1 MANVAD
7 AATKQYFLKIKS
19 GDIGIKFLTELF
31 GWRSVIDPETKK
43 PKFIPPKYKQ
53 NTLLTLHAREYI
65 NESEVQTNLG
75 IFIMNK
81 MIIEPYIT
89 RIIPGGYYNEV
100 MDKKGRSKLFN
111 IVSDALKYKKI
122 TPEETWPFLK
132 AYEFYS
138 TKGVTIFSPS
148 YTEKILVPSTQ
159 YIKEKNEFYKN
170 NPNPTV
176 DQVVEM
182 EEKVIDEAK
191 KDLANDPGMPLYAS
205 GARGSFDDS
214 YKNISFEVGPVF
226 NPESGEFEVMR
237 SNFMDGISKEDIPKA
252 GNMVIN
258 GQYPKSVATA
268 DSGYRAKQFN
278 AVFQSLMVDEDGTD
292 CGSKGYIEVLLT
304 EANWNSFE
312 FQNIITDKGLVP
324 LTEDNFK
331 KYIGKKVKMR
341 SPMCCL
347 NTKFCSACAG
357 RRPYILE
364 MPYIGLQLNT
374 IPNRF
379 LEEGMKRFHVSK
391 IEIDHADP
399 ESLLI

>member
-7 AATKQYFLKIKS
+7 TATKQYFLKLKS
-19 GDIGIKFLTELF
+19 KDIGIKFLTELF
-31 GWRSVIDPETKK
+31 GWRSVMDPETKK

-53 NTLLTLHAREYI
+53 NTLLTLNAHEYI
-65 NESEVQTNLG
+65 NETEVHTNLG
-75 IFIMNK
+75 IFIFNK
-81 MIIEPYIT
+81 ILIEPYISK
-89 RIIPGGYYNEV
+89 IIPGGYYNEV
-100 MDKKGRSKLFN
+100 LDKKGRGKLFD
-111 IVSDALKYKKI
+111 IISDALKYKKI

-132 AYEFYS
+132 AYEFYT

-148 YTEKILVPSTQ
+148 YTEKIIIPGAS

-176 DQVVEM
+176 AEVVEM
-182 EEKVIDEAK
+182 EESIIAK
-191 KDLANDPGMPLYAS
+191 AQKDLGTDPGMPLYAS

-226 NPESGEFEVMR
+226 NPESGEFEVMK
-237 SNFMDGISKEDIPKA
+237 SNLIDGISKEDIPKA

-292 CGSKGYIEVLLT
+292 CGSKAYIEVLLT
-304 EANWNSFE
+304 DSNWKTFE
-312 FQNIITDKGLVP
+312 FQNIITEKGLVP
-324 LTEDNFK
+324 LTEDNHS
-331 KYIGKKVKMR
+331 KYVGKRVKMR

-379 LEEGMKRFHVSK
+379 LEAGMKRFHVSK
-391 IEIDHADP
+391 IEIDDIDP
-399 ESLLI
+399 NSLLI